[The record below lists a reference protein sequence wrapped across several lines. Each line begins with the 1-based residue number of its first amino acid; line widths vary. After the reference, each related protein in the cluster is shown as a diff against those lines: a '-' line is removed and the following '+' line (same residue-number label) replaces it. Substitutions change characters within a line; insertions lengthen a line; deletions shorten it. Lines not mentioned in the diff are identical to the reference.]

1 MFQAPEA
8 LRTLLQRTKE
18 GQDIWAGM
26 DHSEVGSY
34 IQNLVLASQ
43 NILATQQPPDSAVNH
58 LLPEL
63 MKEHLLKMQNNNG
76 ENERLTRPSPSNSVI
91 TKVERP
97 KSESDMDTEDSSSN
111 VILKIPSFK
120 PTSSKNGC
128 DVFRGSLEPTGD
140 TYLIGPDRKI
150 LLHVSVALFCFRVY

>member
-1 MFQAPEA
+1 
-8 LRTLLQRTKE
+8 
-18 GQDIWAGM
+18 M

-43 NILATQQPPDSAVNH
+43 NILANQKPPDGAVNH

-63 MKEHLLKMQNNNG
+63 MKEDLLKMQNNNG
-76 ENERLTRPSPSNSVI
+76 ETEKLSRPSPCNSVI

-97 KSESDMDTEDSSSN
+97 KSESDMETEDSSSN

-128 DVFRGSLEPTGD
+128 DVFRGSVEPVGKQT
-140 TYLIGPDRKI
+140 L
-150 LLHVSVALFCFRVY
+150 